1 MQTCQG
7 RKRTIGPGLKRLF
20 CHRTAVRTVVSENNS
35 LFGEKRQH
43 GDHTVGLQES
53 RLESWNR
60 GMNLGKWNNNSL
72 TWIVGPFGDHFPYEP
87 WFPGRGRSEVV
98 MKFTQDQHGLF
109 AEAPG
114 TGWPHCSS
122 STNRQIATI
131 QRKSTRNQYLSC
143 PDMPSTSRMIRML
156 GLLVQHPMVS
166 QWFTAFSP
174 VAHSRNSRGLWITS
188 LDAVRCF
195 SDESGIQPSD
205 ESAGDTDNPFW
216 KVANAKPG
224 WKKGSRRLGY
234 DDVTRKT
241 ELLCFWAVHRQE
253 TCHK

>member
-1 MQTCQG
+1 MFDETG
-7 RKRTIGPGLKRLF
+7 GYTRRPGHISGLSASIAAEVSASDKPDPNLSREKTHNWPGLKRLF

-114 TGWPHCSS
+114 TGWPIAPAP
-122 STNRQIATI
+122 QIA
-131 QRKSTRNQYLSC
+131 KSPQSKGRALE
-143 PDMPSTSRMIRML
+143 TS
-156 GLLVQHPMVS
+156 
-166 QWFTAFSP
+166 
-174 VAHSRNSRGLWITS
+174 
-188 LDAVRCF
+188 
-195 SDESGIQPSD
+195 
-205 ESAGDTDNPFW
+205 
-216 KVANAKPG
+216 
-224 WKKGSRRLGY
+224 
-234 DDVTRKT
+234 
-241 ELLCFWAVHRQE
+241 
-253 TCHK
+253 TCHAQICPAPAEWSEC